1 MPGVVTTDLTAPS
14 APSRPPGPLS
24 FHGSCSPGSSSSWSL
39 AWSSRCPLGCGQR
52 IPRSSGSRKPVWRLR
67 IPQEEGSHSPHL
79 PDGQM
84 KVCLVGPLSWSRP
97 GGQQAGSRGPVAPSR
112 PAHPEPPR
120 EAPTGLG
127 CFFMAS
133 ASFLFSSVKMMSKN
147 SSSALVT
154 SSSRF
159 KMGGS
164 SLSSS
169 SRPSALPFSF
179 RRISRCLA
187 SRIFSRRVS
196 RSNIWG
202 TGTGRPWEWR
212 VGGPGSQ
219 RRGASGLPSL
229 CSRQPHRALLPADGK
244 KAGAKYW
251 SWEEGSRDAKSRSSK
266 EYQAPDAGVKHALW
280 GCARRCPWTPRGPA
294 QWWDCTPGGARRA
307 SQDLNTRAF
316 QPLWVPHGSGEAS
329 SGLPARATNLSAPA
343 PPSPEQSL
351 LAASPLVSAKSS
363 SDRLG
368 CPKCILFTTRQK
380 DRVTPLGSA
389 AEET

>member
-1 MPGVVTTDLTAPS
+1 MAGCRCLVDCKLGRLFCVDGRAQDQSHPLMLGGVTTDLTAPS

-24 FHGSCSPGSSSSWSL
+24 FHGSCSPASSSWSL

-52 IPRSSGSRKPVWRLR
+52 IPRSSGSQKPVWRLR

-79 PDGQM
+79 PDGQR
-84 KVCLVGPLSWSRP
+84 KVRLVGPLSRSCP
-97 GGQQAGSRGPVAPSR
+97 GGQQAGSRGPMAPSR

-133 ASFLFSSVKMMSKN
+133 ASFLFSSVKMISKN

-202 TGTGRPWEWR
+202 TGTGRPWERR

-229 CSRQPHRALLPADGK
+229 CSRQPHRALLRADGK
-244 KAGAKYW
+244 KAEAKYW
-251 SWEEGSRDAKSRSSK
+251 GWEEGSRDAKSRRSK
-266 EYQAPDAGVKHALW
+266 EYQAPDAGVKHALR
-280 GCARRCPWTPRGPA
+280 GCARRCPWAPGGPA
-294 QWWDCTPGGARRA
+294 QWWDRTPRR
-307 SQDLNTRAF
+307 SQ
-316 QPLWVPHGSGEAS
+316 E
-329 SGLPARATNLSAPA
+329 GLPGSQHQGI
-343 PPSPEQSL
+343 S
-351 LAASPLVSAKSS
+351 
-363 SDRLG
+363 
-368 CPKCILFTTRQK
+368 
-380 DRVTPLGSA
+380 TPLGTPWLWGGVFRTPGQGDGSQRPSIPFPRVVPSSCF
-389 AEET
+389 TIGIS